1 MDKIAPQLHPVV
13 RPDFIVEFIK
23 MIIWIAS
30 YPKSGNTWV
39 RSLLGSYLYSDN
51 GIFNFDLLKK
61 IKQFPSKPYFKFFL
75 KEFTDIKKISDHWI
89 AAQDRINLFN
99 NDITFLKTHSAL
111 CIFEN
116 NSFTNKNNT
125 KAAIYIVRDPR
136 NLITSLSHHYSMNME
151 KTYIFII
158 NKQQMTMVSEWG
170 KDDFGIAS
178 VLGNWSTHYKSWKN
192 IKFAPTLV
200 VKYEDLLNN
209 TNNTFKSI
217 LNFLS
222 RLMDIKIDEKKI
234 INTVNSCSF
243 EKLVEKEK
251 NEGFD
256 EAISSKKK
264 FFYLGK
270 KNNWQNLLNPEMEQ
284 KTREAFQKEMKELGY
299 I

>member
-1 MDKIAPQLHPVV
+1 
-13 RPDFIVEFIK
+13 

-39 RSLLGSYLYSDN
+39 RSLLSAYLYSND

-61 IKQFPSKPYFKFFL
+61 INQFPSKQYFKNFL
-75 KEFTDIKKISDHWI
+75 KDFKDIKKVSNYWI

-99 NDITFLKTHSAL
+99 DRPIFLKTHSAL
-111 CIFEN
+111 CTLEN

-125 KAAIYIVRDPR
+125 KAVIYVVRDPR

-151 KTYIFII
+151 KAYFFII
-158 NKQQMTMVSEWG
+158 NKQQMTMLSEWG

-256 EAISSKKK
+256 EAGSSKKK

>member
-1 MDKIAPQLHPVV
+1 
-13 RPDFIVEFIK
+13 

-39 RSLLGSYLYSDN
+39 RSLLSAYLYSND

-61 IKQFPSKPYFKFFL
+61 INQFPSKQYFKKFL
-75 KEFTDIKKISDHWI
+75 KDFKDIKKVSDYWI

-99 NDITFLKTHSAL
+99 DKPIFLKTHSAL
-111 CIFEN
+111 CTLEN

-125 KAAIYIVRDPR
+125 KAVIYVVRDPR

-256 EAISSKKK
+256 EAVSSKKK

-270 KNNWQNLLNPEMEQ
+270 KNNWQNLLNPEVEQ

>member
-1 MDKIAPQLHPVV
+1 
-13 RPDFIVEFIK
+13 

-39 RSLLGSYLYSDN
+39 RSLLSAYLYSND

-61 IKQFPSKPYFKFFL
+61 ITQFPSKQYFKKFL
-75 KEFTDIKKISDHWI
+75 KDFKDIKKVSDYWI

-99 NDITFLKTHSAL
+99 DKPIFLKTHSAL
-111 CIFEN
+111 CTLEN

-125 KAAIYIVRDPR
+125 KAVIYVVRDPR

-158 NKQQMTMVSEWG
+158 NKQQMTMAGEWG

-256 EAISSKKK
+256 EAVSSKKK

-270 KNNWQNLLNPEMEQ
+270 KNNWQNLLDPEMEQ
-284 KTREAFQKEMKELGY
+284 KTREVFQKEMKELEY

>member
-1 MDKIAPQLHPVV
+1 
-13 RPDFIVEFIK
+13 

-39 RSLLGSYLYSDN
+39 RSLLSAYLYSND

-61 IKQFPSKPYFKFFL
+61 INQFPSKQYFKFFL
-75 KEFTDIKKISDHWI
+75 KDFRDIKKVSDYWI

-99 NDITFLKTHSAL
+99 DRPIFLKTHSAL
-111 CIFEN
+111 CTLEN

-125 KAAIYIVRDPR
+125 KAVIYVVRDPR

-151 KTYIFII
+151 KAYFFII
-158 NKQQMTMVSEWG
+158 NKQQMTMASDWG

-192 IKFAPTLV
+192 IKFAPILI

-256 EAISSKKK
+256 EAVSSKKK